1 MHRQAYSRQQFC
13 RAVLATAN
21 PMKCPGPAV
30 SRRVP
35 LADPPDLLRRP
46 PPRPVRVHKPV
57 ARQLGQVIWSPD
69 LDQVADGDF
78 DGAIA
83 DQEVVND
90 AWAAWR
96 AEVASPNSSPA
107 IRTSASSGETA
118 PVGRFRCANCWFT

>member
-1 MHRQAYSRQQFC
+1 MSLLGLMRHMAEAERTQF
-13 RAVLATAN
+13 
-21 PMKCPGPAV
+21 
-30 SRRVP
+30 RRRFAGLDVP
-35 LADPPDLLRRP
+35 KLYRSGEEP
-46 PPRPVRVHKPV
+46 
-57 ARQLGQVIWSPD
+57 
-69 LDQVADGDF
+69 DGDL

-107 IRTSASSGETA
+107 IRTSASSDETA